1 MAVKKVFK
9 VKKRPLNNP
18 IITHVGKSSWVSGMT
33 EPEPRAKLLIKEFWP
48 GPLTLILRKRS
59 DCPISDYA
67 TAKLETIAVRQPKNE
82 IALRLLLE
90 LGKPIAAPSANISG
104 KVSSTNA
111 GHVQNDFG
119 DEIDFILNAGEC
131 ETGIESTVIDLTDDE
146 PTILR
151 PGAISIEKIS
161 HIIGKTKYLFSHEAK
176 PRSPGL
182 LPKHYSPDLP
192 LRINATKK
200 EQENEVIIGFGQNAK
215 TNFNLSPRGDLS
227 EAAKN
232 LYSTL
237 RHVDDNKR
245 FTCIAISPIPNHGIG
260 VAINDRLRRA
270 SEGQKRD

>member
-1 MAVKKVFK
+1 MKKVFK
-9 VKKRPLNNP
+9 VKNRPLNNP

-200 EQENEVIIGFGQNAK
+200 EQKNEVLIGFGQNAK
-215 TNFNLSPRGDLS
+215 TKFNLSPRGDLS

-245 FTCIAISPIPNHGIG
+245 FTCIAINPIPNHGIG
-260 VAINDRLRRA
+260 VAINDRLCRA